1 MLAWGGAPYK
11 YLDKTDKCIKR
22 SMCTMLFENRLDNV
36 RPFYK
41 HLNMLPLTKNIKLL
55 QGKFMWKLLAK
66 KHPDSITE
74 QFPLHFK
81 EAINNTNEEK
91 LIIPY

>member
-11 YLDKTDKCIKR
+11 YLDKIDKCIKC
-22 SMCTMLFENRLDNV
+22 SMCTVLFENRLDNV
-36 RPFYK
+36 RLFYK

-91 LIIPY
+91 LITPY